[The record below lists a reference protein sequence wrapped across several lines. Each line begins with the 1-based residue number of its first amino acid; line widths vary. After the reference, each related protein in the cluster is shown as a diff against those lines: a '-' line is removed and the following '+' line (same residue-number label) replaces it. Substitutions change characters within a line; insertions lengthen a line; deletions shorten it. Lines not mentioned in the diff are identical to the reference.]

1 MRTVKTKL
9 VIELLAVGGHHAS
22 LTRSDMFH
30 GMEREYGT
38 VGKTTVTTM
47 LFLAFTV
54 HEIAAG
60 SMAGI
65 LYNPQAVLVGKLS
78 ELFQIQRIACKINRN
93 NTFVSTAGSSLKHGF
108 EFTDIHEVSI
118 LVNITEYHLAA
129 TIADAVGTGSKGH
142 GSDNHLVARLY
153 IQCGSCKMKPRS
165 GIVHRYGILCTYIFG
180 KFRFKFPDFGTL
192 CQVIAFQGIND
203 CPDILICDML
213 TTVWNRLAYH
223 FTSKLGSTYF
233 FIFSRI
239 VSTVSHSVLLS
250 LL

>member
-1 MRTVKTKL
+1 
-9 VIELLAVGGHHAS
+9 
-22 LTRSDMFH
+22 
-30 GMEREYGT
+30 
-38 VGKTTVTTM
+38 M

-65 LYNPQAVLVGKLS
+65 LDNPQTVLVGKLS

-93 NTFVSTAGSSLKHGF
+93 NTFVSTARRSFKHGF

-129 TIADAVGTGSKGH
+129 TIANAVGTGSKGH
-142 GSDNHLVARLY
+142 GSDNHLVTRLY

-165 GIVHRYGILCTYIFG
+165 SIVHRYGILCTYIFG

-192 CQVIAFQGIND
+192 CQVIAFQGIDD
-203 CPDILICDML
+203 CPDVLICDML

-233 FIFSRI
+233 LIFSRI

>member
-1 MRTVKTKL
+1 MRTEQTKP

-93 NTFVSTAGSSLKHGF
+93 NTFVSTAGRSFKHGF

-142 GSDNHLVARLY
+142 GSDNHLVTRLY
-153 IQCGSCKMKPRS
+153 IQCGSCKMKP
-165 GIVHRYGILCTYIFG
+165 
-180 KFRFKFPDFGTL
+180 
-192 CQVIAFQGIND
+192 
-203 CPDILICDML
+203 
-213 TTVWNRLAYH
+213 
-223 FTSKLGSTYF
+223 
-233 FIFSRI
+233 
-239 VSTVSHSVLLS
+239 
-250 LL
+250 